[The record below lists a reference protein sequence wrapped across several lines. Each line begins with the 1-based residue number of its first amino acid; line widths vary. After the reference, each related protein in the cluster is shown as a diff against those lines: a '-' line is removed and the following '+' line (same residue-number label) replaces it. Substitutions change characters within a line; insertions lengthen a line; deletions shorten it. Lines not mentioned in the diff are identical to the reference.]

1 MPIPNNNNNNNN
13 NNNTFHNGTEGNEK
27 TRHRSAYSTKRKYA
41 IVQEMSGGATKTQIL
56 AKYPNLQRR
65 TLDNWLRRKEEIIQV
80 QESGLRSKKK
90 RNFNDPLKRVK
101 QRVMDFLNANEQ
113 VNEGERMVLTGEMIG
128 MKAKMIADELL
139 QQQQHQPFLNEVE
152 MEGLTKFTGS
162 GAWGRKFCR
171 DIRYRTANAP
181 PLDSDEE
188 STTEFAIADLA
199 DHEAIAQDPDILKR
213 GEVKSRH
220 ITSFVKAAEKLVEV
234 MGKDADFFEEGE
246 ALRDYVRR
254 LDRKKRRI
262 AEELKNK
269 SVPRFTTL
277 QDLDY
282 TFFAPISSLVHCQ
295 PPPAG
300 AGEATFP
307 PSPDTMPNRFQI

>member
-246 ALRDYVRR
+246 VLRDYIRR

-269 SVPRFTTL
+269 SVPRFSTL

-295 PPPAG
+295 QPPPG
-300 AGEATFP
+300 TGEARFP
-307 PSPDTMPNRFQI
+307 PSPEVMPNTFQM